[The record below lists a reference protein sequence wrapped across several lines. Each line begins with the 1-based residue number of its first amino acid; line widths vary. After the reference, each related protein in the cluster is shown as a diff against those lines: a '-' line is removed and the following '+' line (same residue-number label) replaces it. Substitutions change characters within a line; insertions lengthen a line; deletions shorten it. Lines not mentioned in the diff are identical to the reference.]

1 MKKRT
6 VFLCNNKVKEEYPY
20 IELFDLLANDPR
32 AIESNNSTQ
41 LEDERVIRQA

>member
-32 AIESNNSTQ
+32 AVESNNSARP
-41 LEDERVIRQA
+41 EGERTLPQA